1 MADEQ
6 PIFSDPNLN
15 LLAAEIVKLKQE
27 VAGLRAAIEKLEEIV
42 GGTVN
47 SLGGYY
53 SGSVLKPI
61 EIIIPE

>member
-1 MADEQ
+1 MD
-6 PIFSDPNLN
+6 NTT
-15 LLAAEIVKLKQE
+15 LAAEVVKLKQE

-53 SGSVLKPI
+53 SGSVLKPLDDGFHYYFLD
-61 EIIIPE
+61 EHD